1 MKFVLFLFAKCLR
14 VMQFAGNNRGIDI
27 MNAKN
32 RVTIN
37 LTDEEH
43 SAMQQLAADED
54 RSMAWLGRQAIK
66 SFLRQNGSLKPQSV
80 PRGVLDALG
89 ETR

>member
-1 MKFVLFLFAKCLR
+1 VP
-14 VMQFAGNNRGIDI
+14 QSDAGCGKQSGIGI
-27 MNAKN
+27 MTAKN

-43 SAMQQLAADED
+43 SALQQLAADED

-66 SFLRQNGSLKPQSV
+66 SFLRENGSLKSRSA
-80 PRGVLDALG
+80 PRGVLEALG

>member
-1 MKFVLFLFAKCLR
+1 MT
-14 VMQFAGNNRGIDI
+14 
-27 MNAKN
+27 AKN

-43 SAMQQLAADED
+43 SALQQLAADED

-66 SFLRQNGSLKPQSV
+66 SFLKQTGSLKPQSV
-80 PRGVLDALG
+80 PRGVLEALG

>member
-1 MKFVLFLFAKCLR
+1 MT
-14 VMQFAGNNRGIDI
+14 
-27 MNAKN
+27 AKN

-43 SAMQQLAADED
+43 LALQKLAADED

-66 SFLRQNGSLKPQSV
+66 SFLRENGALKPRSV
-80 PRGVLDALG
+80 PRGVLEALG

>member
-1 MKFVLFLFAKCLR
+1 LFAKCLR
-14 VMQFAGNNRGIDI
+14 VMQVEENNRGIGI
-27 MNAKN
+27 MTAKN

-43 SAMQQLAADED
+43 SALQQLAADED

-66 SFLRQNGSLKPQSV
+66 SFLRENGSLKSRSA
-80 PRGVLDALG
+80 PRGVLEALG

>member
-1 MKFVLFLFAKCLR
+1 
-14 VMQFAGNNRGIDI
+14 MQVAENQSGIGI
-27 MNAKN
+27 MTAKN

-43 SAMQQLAADED
+43 SALQQLAADED

-66 SFLRQNGSLKPQSV
+66 SFLKENGSLKSRSA
-80 PRGVLDALG
+80 PRGVLEALG

>member
-1 MKFVLFLFAKCLR
+1 MT
-14 VMQFAGNNRGIDI
+14 
-27 MNAKN
+27 AKN

-37 LTDEEH
+37 LTDEEYT
-43 SAMQQLAADED
+43 ALQQLAADED

-66 SFLRQNGSLKPQSV
+66 SFLKQNGSLKPQSV
-80 PRGVLDALG
+80 PRGALVALG

>member
-1 MKFVLFLFAKCLR
+1 MQGAAKLMGIE
-14 VMQFAGNNRGIDI
+14 VMT
-27 MNAKN
+27 AKN

-43 SAMQQLAADED
+43 SALQQLAVDED

-66 SFLRQNGSLKPQSV
+66 SFLSQNGSLKSRPV
-80 PRGVLDALG
+80 PKGVLEKLG
-89 ETR
+89 EPR